1 MITLNEYMSM
11 SYKMEIIEDQDEGG
25 YVISYPD
32 LPGCI
37 TCGETIESA
46 MLNAKDAKREWI
58 RAALEEGIEI
68 YEPDSLENYSGQFKL
83 RIPRSLHR
91 SLAELSQREGISMNQ
106 YCVYLLSKNDV
117 MYSK

>member
-1 MITLNEYMSM
+1 MKTLNEYMSM

-25 YVISYPD
+25 FVISYPD

-46 MLNAKDAKREWI
+46 MQNAKDAKREWI

-91 SLAELSQREGISMNQ
+91 SLAEHSQREGISMNQ
-106 YCVYLLSKNDV
+106 YCVYLHSKNDV